1 MVESDS
7 DAALWLEAMTGT
19 ERAFAVIFDR
29 HRGRVF
35 RTAYRRVGN
44 VADAED
50 VVAIVFLEAW
60 RLRKKVRVVDSS
72 LLPWLLA
79 VTSNVTFN
87 LARAQRRYRL
97 LINKLPPSPAVEDPA
112 SKIGDRIDYWQRGK
126 RIADALHKLTP
137 ADRAVVDLCLIEE
150 LPIASAA
157 GVLNLPIGTV
167 KSRLHRARGQLRTE
181 LVDVDISVR
190 DGEVQRGGRDHE
202 PR

>member
-1 MVESDS
+1 LDERDS
-7 DAALWLEAMTGT
+7 DAALWLEAMSGT

-35 RTAYRRVGN
+35 RTAYHRVGN

-50 VVAIVFLEAW
+50 IVAIVFLEAW
-60 RLRKKVRVVDSS
+60 RLRKKVRIVDGS

-97 LINKLPPSPAVEDPA
+97 FTNKLPPSPPVEDPA
-112 SKIGDRIDYWQRGK
+112 PQVADRLDQQLRGK
-126 RIADALHKLTP
+126 RLAEALRKLAP

-150 LPIASAA
+150 LSIASAA
-157 GVLNLPIGTV
+157 AALNIPPGTV

-181 LVDVDISVR
+181 LADVDIPVR
-190 DGEVQRGGRDHE
+190 DDDEQRGGHDHGQ
-202 PR
+202 R